1 MPSCIRLT
9 TVGVGACSSDD
20 MQQWRFEGIVLHG
33 VNVTDSVHGLYP
45 GTLALQQPRVLK
57 GNSSIAGASPYVMW
71 GVIEDSSRMLG
82 MAGVATADHPGGPF
96 HFRRSFY
103 PDGNE
108 THDQTVY
115 TSADGS
121 SYVARTY
128 YATTEY
134 VLPTPV
140 MQPVWEAVKAADN
153 STDYGLSY
161 HRAFYSKDYDDY
173 HDIYLQRWRL
183 EDVPWEIVILASMLP
198 NTRITFA
205 YVIVLLGTAV
215 ACTAPRCCW
224 CSSNTIA
231 LTVTLTLVLLLSLY
245 THSLQQVVR
254 GQLDATGA
262 YCTEP
267 DEYKI
272 IIGQGDPV

>member
-1 MPSCIRLT
+1 
-9 TVGVGACSSDD
+9 
-20 MQQWRFEGIVLHG
+20 
-33 VNVTDSVHGLYP
+33 
-45 GTLALQQPRVLK
+45 
-57 GNSSIAGASPYVMW
+57 
-71 GVIEDSSRMLG
+71 
-82 MAGVATADHPGGPF
+82 
-96 HFRRSFY
+96 
-103 PDGNE
+103 
-108 THDQTVY
+108 
-115 TSADGS
+115 
-121 SYVARTY
+121 
-128 YATTEY
+128 
-134 VLPTPV
+134 
-140 MQPVWEAVKAADN
+140 
-153 STDYGLSY
+153 
-161 HRAFYSKDYDDY
+161 
-173 HDIYLQRWRL
+173 
-183 EDVPWEIVILASMLP
+183 MLP

-272 IIGQGDPV
+272 IIGQGDPVVTSRFKDPTVASNSAWRPSSVPAVRAQPWQNNYKDGTCGLRNVTDNTQLHMTTSGYAIIAASSANVASSTAMTKH